1 VSDRE
6 AERFALHLEDVPK
19 LAHALV
25 CYHRHRS
32 ARLLCYFLRAS
43 GGHANVDRCRCT
55 ANGDC
60 IAARCDL
67 PSAKLCSAVDYTAAL
82 TVSHR
87 CDAATGLPQR
97 PCRHRR
103 IVTNSSQRGRAM
115 RCHCRALFV
124 GTECN
129 RQSMRSA
136 APRKA
141 QRNISSMRRTIKY
154 VNDMPTAAAQQQVNQ
169 SKPSSAAQLTA
180 AL

>member
-1 VSDRE
+1 
-6 AERFALHLEDVPK
+6 
-19 LAHALV
+19 
-25 CYHRHRS
+25 
-32 ARLLCYFLRAS
+32 
-43 GGHANVDRCRCT
+43 
-55 ANGDC
+55 
-60 IAARCDL
+60 
-67 PSAKLCSAVDYTAAL
+67 
-82 TVSHR
+82 
-87 CDAATGLPQR
+87 
-97 PCRHRR
+97 
-103 IVTNSSQRGRAM
+103 M

>member
-1 VSDRE
+1 
-6 AERFALHLEDVPK
+6 
-19 LAHALV
+19 
-25 CYHRHRS
+25 
-32 ARLLCYFLRAS
+32 
-43 GGHANVDRCRCT
+43 
-55 ANGDC
+55 
-60 IAARCDL
+60 
-67 PSAKLCSAVDYTAAL
+67 
-82 TVSHR
+82 
-87 CDAATGLPQR
+87 
-97 PCRHRR
+97 
-103 IVTNSSQRGRAM
+103 M

-180 AL
+180 ALQAQLKGRSSSDIWRTDTRTSSVKVMNHFKNDST